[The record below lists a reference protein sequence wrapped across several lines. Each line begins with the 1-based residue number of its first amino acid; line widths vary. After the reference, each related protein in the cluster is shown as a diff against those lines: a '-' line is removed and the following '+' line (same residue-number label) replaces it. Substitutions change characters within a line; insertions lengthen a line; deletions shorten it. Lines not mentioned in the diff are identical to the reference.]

1 MNQLSKLLFPLLIV
15 FILLSACGSDNN
27 SGNNTGE
34 KANAKLTA
42 ATGGVYYGGIFRM
55 NEDEYLRSLYPL
67 NIGEVVGHRI
77 ANQIYEGLVML
88 NQETLTI
95 EPAIAESWTVNEDAT
110 QYTFTIRKGVKFHND
125 ECFEG
130 GKGREVTA
138 RDVKYC
144 LDRLCS
150 YATDNKGYDFV
161 KDRIIGAE
169 KQHEATEKG
178 QQPEGGVEGVKVI
191 DDYTIQ
197 ISLQKPFSSFLHILA
212 MPFGYVFPQEAVEKY
227 GLDMR
232 SKTVGT
238 GPFYLKRLS
247 EDEAVILLKNPN
259 YWGMDENG
267 NQLPYLDGIR
277 FSFIKDQMAG
287 MLEFKNGNIDMVYR
301 LPLQLSDEIVDR
313 NGKLTAEYSQF
324 QFQEKAAM
332 SVEYYGFLN
341 TGEMFKNKLARQ
353 AFCYAID
360 RQKIVDFTLKGA
372 GVPGNYGIVPPSF
385 ANYDATKVKGY
396 EYNPDKARRLLG
408 EAGFPNGK
416 GFPKATL
423 QINSGGTRNEQV
435 AEAIQKMISETLN
448 IDIDIIKMP
457 FAQHLENTEA
467 GKFNLWR
474 AGWIADYPDPENFLN
489 LLWGAHLPEDPSEGT
504 EYLNTFRYRSET
516 FDKLFEEA
524 LRTVDDAK
532 RMELYQQA
540 NQTAIND
547 APLLPIY
554 YNKDRRLL
562 QPYVRNFPQNA
573 MEYRNLRS
581 THFVP
586 DSDKVAAK

>member
-1 MNQLSKLLFPLLIV
+1 MNKTIKLLFSIFTTLT
-15 FILLSACGSDNN
+15 ILTACGNDGN
-27 SGNNTGE
+27 STQSGE
-34 KANAKLTA
+34 KANANLTA
-42 ATGGVYYGGIFRM
+42 ATGGAYYGGIFRM
-55 NEDEYLRSLYPL
+55 NEEEYLRSLYPL

-77 ANQIYEGLVML
+77 SNQIYEGLVTL
-88 NQETLTI
+88 NQETLQI
-95 EPAIAESWTVNEDAT
+95 EPAIAESWEANEDAT
-110 QYTFTIRKGVKFHND
+110 QYTFKIRKGVMFHDD

-138 RDVKYC
+138 KDVKYC

-161 KDRIIGAE
+161 KERIVGAE
-169 KQHEATEKG
+169 AHHAATKNGE
-178 QQPEGGVEGVKVI
+178 QPEGGVEGVKML

-197 ISLQKPFSSFLHILA
+197 INLQKPFSSFLHILA
-212 MPFGYVFPQEAVEKY
+212 MPFGFVFPKEAVDKY
-227 GLDMR
+227 GLEMR
-232 SKTVGT
+232 NKTVGT
-238 GPFYLKRLS
+238 GPFYLKRIA
-247 EDEAVILLKNPN
+247 EDEAVLLLKNPN
-259 YWGMDENG
+259 YWGKDASG

-277 FSFIKDQMAG
+277 FSFIKDQMSAL
-287 MLEFKNGNIDMVYR
+287 LEFKKGNVDMIYR
-301 LPLQLSDEIVDR
+301 LPLQLTDEIVSRD
-313 NGKLTAEYSQF
+313 GKLQGEYTEF
-324 QFQEKAAM
+324 QLQEKAAM
-332 SVEYYGFLN
+332 SVQYYGFLN
-341 TGEMFKNKLARQ
+341 TGDMFKDKRVRQ

-385 ANYDATKVKGY
+385 SSFDATKVKGY

-408 EAGFPNGK
+408 EAGYENGK
-416 GFPKATL
+416 DFPKVTL

-435 AEAIQKMISETLN
+435 AEAIQKMIAETLN
-448 IDIDIIKMP
+448 INIDIVKMP

-516 FDKLFEEA
+516 FDQYFEEA
-524 LRTVDDAK
+524 LRTVDDEK
-532 RMELYQQA
+532 RAELYAKA
-540 NQTAIND
+540 NQAAIND

-554 YNKDRRLL
+554 YDKDRRLL
-562 QPYVRNFPQNA
+562 QSYVREFAQNA
-573 MEYRNLRS
+573 MEYRNLRA
-581 THFVP
+581 TYFVP
-586 DSDKVAAK
+586 DSEKVAAK